1 MRAVLP
7 AVLAPVLL
15 AAALPPAS
23 AQEGSVA
30 ADALL
35 SKVRDCRPVSAGR
48 FRTDA
53 GARADIPVCGG
64 KGVVF
69 WKADLDIDCDGRP
82 SRACSKKTDP
92 YFQPTTAFQDSAGRQ
107 LDSAALP
114 YVVVPGASK
123 AWDHRKWGVHGGGV
137 VAVIYRGKVQYAV
150 VGDTGPT
157 DLIGEASYATAR
169 ALGIDPHP
177 VHGGAD
183 GGATYIFFRDSRVRP
198 IESHREAV
206 RLGQALARQFVN
218 GG

>member
-1 MRAVLP
+1 MRGVLP
-7 AVLAPVLL
+7 VVLAPVLL
-15 AAALPPAS
+15 AAAIPPAG
-23 AQEGSVA
+23 AQEGPVPA
-30 ADALL
+30 GALL
-35 SKVRDCRPVSAGR
+35 AKVRSCHPVSAGR
-48 FRTDA
+48 YRTDD
-53 GARADIPVCGG
+53 GARADIPVCGA
-64 KGVVF
+64 KGAVF

-82 SRACSKKTDP
+82 SRACNKRTDP
-92 YFQPTTAFQDSAGRQ
+92 FFLPTTAFQDSAGRQ

-114 YVVVPGASK
+114 YVVVPGPSK

-198 IESHREAV
+198 IENHREAV
-206 RLGQALARQFVN
+206 RLGQSLARKFVA
-218 GG
+218 GR